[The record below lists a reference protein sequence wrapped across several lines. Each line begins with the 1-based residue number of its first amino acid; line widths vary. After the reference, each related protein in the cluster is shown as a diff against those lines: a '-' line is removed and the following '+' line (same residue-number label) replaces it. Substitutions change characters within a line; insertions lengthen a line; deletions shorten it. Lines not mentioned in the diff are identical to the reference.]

1 MQLHVIALKHMFCCA
16 LYRQPN
22 LHIDALIELNQ
33 MFMADN
39 DDWTKCKDDSW
50 SKVLLTDGKSGKESD
65 IRSPEWLQ
73 MVHIIFFSI
82 LSQFLFCKFNI
93 KLSILTSG
101 NGMNLRLL
109 ASRNLF
115 RLQTGLLRLV
125 ILTVQKQ
132 VNKLY
137 SCLLESRADTHSI

>member
-1 MQLHVIALKHMFCCA
+1 MQLHVIALEHCFAVRYIGNQIFTLMPLLNWIKCCS
-16 LYRQPN
+16 
-22 LHIDALIELNQ
+22 
-33 MFMADN
+33 DN
-39 DDWTKCKDDSW
+39 DWTKCKDDSW
-50 SKVLLTDGKSGKESD
+50 WKVLLTDGKSGKESD

-125 ILTVQKQ
+125 IQLTVQKQ